1 MSFQSA
7 TGGLEWAQFVLEL
20 WGSHLHDVQR
30 DSLPPQVVHAVAW
43 HHDPDQ
49 CKETCRL
56 SDLVHVANI
65 AAHSIDGG
73 PNGHDLS
80 IEASLKAIDRL
91 GLRPGDITTLAEE
104 TRQEMG
110 KLKEILND

>member
-1 MSFQSA
+1 MP
-7 TGGLEWAQFVLEL
+7 EEL
-20 WGSHLHDVQR
+20 
-30 DSLPPQVVHAVAW
+30 VHAVAW

-49 CKETCRL
+49 CQENCRL

-65 AAHSIDGG
+65 AARSIDGG
-73 PNGHDLS
+73 SNGNGLAV
-80 IEASLKAIDRL
+80 EASLKTVDRL

-104 TRQEMG
+104 TRQELG